1 MPLQTSGQISLSN
14 VAGEKGVSLSNVSL
28 VSLST
33 TSINTDS
40 CNPTNPNNGA
50 PHSISEFYGYDHNC
64 VTQSLYM
71 HELFGTYRDSFEAC
85 LDQGR
90 SVESFVLYSDCQF
103 LSLGCG
109 VFNDSTGAEPFL
121 LDGWFF
127 QATGLGGAAWQ
138 ITGGRVAVGDICD
151 GGAGGKPK

>member
-33 TSINTDS
+33 TSINTDP

-50 PHSISEFYGYDHNC
+50 PHSIAEFYGYDHNC
-64 VTQSLYM
+64 VTQTLYM
-71 HELFGTYRDSFEAC
+71 HELSGAYRDGSEAC

-90 SVESFVLYSDCQF
+90 SVELLMLYSDCEF
-103 LSLGCG
+103 LSAGCS
-109 VFNDSTGAEPFL
+109 VFIDSAGAEPFL
-121 LDGWFF
+121 SDGWYF
-127 QATGLGGAAWQ
+127 QANLAGSAAWQ
-138 ITGGRVAVGDICD
+138 IVGGRIELGALCD
-151 GGAGGKPK
+151 GKIK